1 MEAFVF
7 FNSSFT
13 FDIPLVIK
21 DKTTPFDKKLA
32 SETELYRFS
41 SPNYSAFFDF
51 NPYMNTMYCTIKKNW
66 HPTENSDAGKV
77 VVSYKIKRDGTI
89 IEPKVV
95 SSTNKEL
102 NQSAIEAIEKSSPL
116 QPLPKKCKKDLIEVS
131 FTFNYNLE

>member
-1 MEAFVF
+1 MNRILKLIVIFCLTFGFLNGISLANSLSDVDGAD
-7 FNSSFT
+7 FNS
-13 FDIPLVIK
+13 
-21 DKTTPFDKKLA
+21 
-32 SETELYRFS
+32 
-41 SPNYSAFFDF
+41 
-51 NPYMNTMYCTIKKNW
+51 YMNTMYCTIKKNW

-95 SSTNKEL
+95 SSTNKAL

-116 QPLPKKCKKDLIEVS
+116 QPLPKRCKRDLIEVS

>member
-1 MEAFVF
+1 MNRILKLIIILCLTFGFLNGISLANSLSDVDGAD
-7 FNSSFT
+7 FNS
-13 FDIPLVIK
+13 
-21 DKTTPFDKKLA
+21 
-32 SETELYRFS
+32 
-41 SPNYSAFFDF
+41 
-51 NPYMNTMYCTIKKNW
+51 YMNTMYGTIKKNW

-95 SSTNKEL
+95 SSTNKAL

-131 FTFNYNLE
+131 FTFNYNLK

>member
-1 MEAFVF
+1 MNRILKLIIILCLTFEFLNGISLANSLSDVDGAD
-7 FNSSFT
+7 FNS
-13 FDIPLVIK
+13 
-21 DKTTPFDKKLA
+21 
-32 SETELYRFS
+32 
-41 SPNYSAFFDF
+41 
-51 NPYMNTMYCTIKKNW
+51 YMNTMYCTIKKNW

-116 QPLPKKCKKDLIEVS
+116 QPLPKRCKRDLIEVS

>member
-1 MEAFVF
+1 MNRILKLIIILCLTFGFLNGISLA
-7 FNSSFT
+7 NSLS
-13 FDIPLVIK
+13 DV
-21 DKTTPFDKKLA
+21 DGA
-32 SETELYRFS
+32 
-41 SPNYSAFFDF
+41 DF

>member
-1 MEAFVF
+1 MNRILKLIVILCLTFGFLNGISLANSLSDVDGVD
-7 FNSSFT
+7 FNS
-13 FDIPLVIK
+13 
-21 DKTTPFDKKLA
+21 
-32 SETELYRFS
+32 
-41 SPNYSAFFDF
+41 
-51 NPYMNTMYCTIKKNW
+51 YMNTMYCTIKKNW

-95 SSTNKEL
+95 SSTNKAL

-131 FTFNYNLE
+131 FTFNYNLK